1 MKILVALDY
10 SKSVNMIAQKANEM
24 AEAFQAD
31 IILLHVL
38 SDITYY
44 SSLNYSPITGF
55 DSFSTMDMVQ
65 ESTIEEVKKAAYSFL
80 DKIAGSFKTSK
91 IEKVVREGD
100 FADEILNACNE
111 SEAKM
116 IIMGT
121 HSRRGI
127 DKIFMGS
134 VAEAVLHKSEVPVY
148 VIPVRDKKD

>member
-65 ESTIEEVKKAAYSFL
+65 ESTIEEVKKAAELFL
-80 DKIAGSFKTSK
+80 EKLSQKFGDLKTQL
-91 IEKVVREGD
+91 VVREGD
-100 FADEILNACNE
+100 FADEILNA
-111 SEAKM
+111 SEKYKAKM

-134 VAEAVLHKSEVPVY
+134 VAEEVLHKSNIPVY
-148 VIPVRDKKD
+148 VIPVREEKE